1 MADYKHCARSKARSV
16 AECRINATSLRY
28 VADYKPCAR
37 SKARS
42 VAECRINATSLRY
55 VADYEPCAR
64 SEVRSV
70 ASAGLT
76 PFLSQMTA
84 GLRGASSWAVAINF

>member
-1 MADYKHCARSKARSV
+1 MADYEPCARSKARSV

-42 VAECRINATSLRY
+42 VAECRLNAIFKSNDRWLK
-55 VADYEPCAR
+55 
-64 SEVRSV
+64 RSV
-70 ASAGLT
+70 LLG
-76 PFLSQMTA
+76 
-84 GLRGASSWAVAINF
+84 GGD